1 MDTTPTID
9 WRNAIDHNSP
19 VPYYAQVKD
28 ILREHIERGE
38 FRPGDQIPGE
48 PELCTLLKVSRTVVR
63 QALTELAYEGL
74 IVRAKGKGTF
84 IAEPK
89 IVEGLAQRLTG
100 FYEDMASRGLAP
112 YSRVLKQQLVPA
124 NVKIAKYLSLTLET
138 PVIEVERLRFIQDE
152 PLVLVQTYLPYSACP
167 AVLNADLTRRSL
179 YALMEEEFG
188 LVIASGRRTLEA
200 VAATQREAE
209 LLRIDVGAPL
219 MLLDSVSY
227 LEDGSPIEYYHA
239 LHRGD
244 RSRFEAELLR
254 SHDALAFTP

>member
-1 MDTTPTID
+1 MDTIPGID

-19 VPYYAQVKD
+19 VPYYAQVKEA
-28 ILREHIERGE
+28 LRERIERGD
-38 FRPGDQIPGE
+38 FKPGDQIPGE
-48 PELCTLLKVSRTVVR
+48 PELCTLLGVSRTVVR

-84 IAEPK
+84 IAEQK

-112 YSRVLKQQLVPA
+112 YSRVLKQQLTPA
-124 NVKIAKYLSLTLET
+124 NTKIAGYLNVAPGAQL
-138 PVIEVERLRFIQDE
+138 IEIERLRFIQDE
-152 PLVLVQTYLPYSACP
+152 PLVLVQTYIPYERCP
-167 AVLNADLTRRSL
+167 GILRADLARQSL
-179 YALMEEEFG
+179 YTLMEEQYG
-188 LVIASGRRTLEA
+188 LIIASGRRTLEA

-209 LLRIDVGAPL
+209 LLLIDIGSPL
-219 MLLDSVSY
+219 MLIDSVSY
-227 LEDGSPIEYYHA
+227 LEDGAPIEYYHA

-254 SHDALAFTP
+254 PREANA